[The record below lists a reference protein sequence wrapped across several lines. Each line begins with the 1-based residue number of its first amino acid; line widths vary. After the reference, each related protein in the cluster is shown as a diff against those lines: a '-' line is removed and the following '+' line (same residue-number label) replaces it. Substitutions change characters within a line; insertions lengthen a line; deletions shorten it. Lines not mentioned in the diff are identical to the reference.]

1 MHVVRDT
8 RANATP
14 PRQCPAPN
22 QTATV
27 IGNTI
32 YTSRRNHNNTMSQ
45 QDQGPTNVDRNLSI
59 EEEADD
65 PVLAAA
71 LQLSMQQT
79 PTNSDSTTA
88 VEKMDVD
95 EEPIKPKEEP
105 VVEQKAAAMAAETS
119 TPTIGT
125 CVACDD
131 EGNGKKKKK
140 KKKSKK
146 RCWMDGCNAKLKLTD
161 MECKCKHRFCAKHR
175 MMEQHQCEYLK
186 NTSNKDIYLA
196 KMQGLGGGSFTKLET
211 M

>member
-1 MHVVRDT
+1 
-8 RANATP
+8 
-14 PRQCPAPN
+14 
-22 QTATV
+22 
-27 IGNTI
+27 
-32 YTSRRNHNNTMSQ
+32 MSQ

-79 PTNSDSTTA
+79 PTNSVNNTA
-88 VEKMDVD
+88 AEKMDVD
-95 EEPIKPKEEP
+95 EEPIKAVEEP
-105 VVEQKAAAMAAETS
+105 AVQQKAPVAVEETS
-119 TPTIGT
+119 TPTIGA

-131 EGNGKKKKK
+131 EGDGKKKKKKK

-146 RCWMDGCNAKLKLTD
+146 RCWLDGCNAKLKLTD

-175 MMEQHQCEYLK
+175 MIEQHQCEYLK

-196 KMQGLGGGSFTKLET
+196 KMQGLGGGSFTKLQT

>member
-1 MHVVRDT
+1 MCV
-8 RANATP
+8 TP
-14 PRQCPAPN
+14 MPTLPRQLLLHKPFL
-22 QTATV
+22 QQKQQQLE
-27 IGNTI
+27 IR
-32 YTSRRNHNNTMSQ
+32 YTSRLKYSVTMSQ

-71 LQLSMQQT
+71 LQLSMQQS
-79 PTNSDSTTA
+79 PTSSANTTA

-95 EEPIKPKEEP
+95 EEPVKAKEEP
-105 VVEQKAAAMAAETS
+105 LVQEKAAAAAVETS
-119 TPTIGT
+119 TPTTGT

>member
-1 MHVVRDT
+1 
-8 RANATP
+8 
-14 PRQCPAPN
+14 
-22 QTATV
+22 
-27 IGNTI
+27 
-32 YTSRRNHNNTMSQ
+32 MSQ

-65 PVLAAA
+65 PVLAATA
-71 LQLSMQQT
+71 TVNAAT

-105 VVEQKAAAMAAETS
+105 VVEQKAAATAAETS

-131 EGNGKKKKK
+131 EGNGKKKK

-161 MECKCKHRFCAKHR
+161 MECKCKHRFC
-175 MMEQHQCEYLK
+175 
-186 NTSNKDIYLA
+186 TDT
-196 KMQGLGGGSFTKLET
+196 G
-211 M
+211 